1 MRYFYVIH
9 HEIIKR
15 ALNNGMKIDVV
26 YDIGACAGYFSKDLK
41 SILPHANYYLFEANI
56 VYLPQLIDPKFN
68 SFIVTL
74 SNEDDRE
81 VDFWVG
87 LNTGDSYYKET
98 TAIYDRL
105 NSQRMKCT
113 TLDTMIK
120 NKNLPIPNFVKI
132 DTQGSEL
139 DILSAAKTF
148 MGKTEMILC
157 ECPIIEYNKG
167 APKMTDYLEFFK
179 SYDYIPVE
187 ITQVHRAEDTILQID
202 FLFVLRS
209 AKYQFLIQN
218 QVIRV

>member
-1 MRYFYVIH
+1 MIH
-9 HEIIKR
+9 HEIIQR
-15 ALNNGMKIDVV
+15 ALNNGMKFNTVFDV
-26 YDIGACAGYFSKDLK
+26 GACAGFFSKNLRYV
-41 SILPHANYYLFEANI
+41 LPNAQYYLFEAN
-56 VYLPQLIDPKFN
+56 VSYFSQLIEPNFN

-74 SNEDDRE
+74 SDEDNRE

-98 TAIYDRL
+98 TTIYDTL
-105 NSQRMKCT
+105 NYKKMVCRS
-113 TLDTMIK
+113 LDSMIAEK
-120 NKNLPIPNFVKI
+120 KLPIPNFLKI

-139 DILSAAKTF
+139 DILRGAKSI

-167 APKMTDYLEFFK
+167 APKMTEYLDFFK

-187 ITQVHRAEDTILQID
+187 ITHVHRAEDTILQID

-209 AKYQFLIQN
+209 AKYQFLSQN